1 MEFKLFGKSL
11 FSFSKGNQYFG
22 LGQAEAKESKFLI
35 DFHKDTGQGSDG
47 IIENWLA
54 VTNTTAG
61 ATLIGPG
68 VDAQVKK
75 SKEKAKKAAEVK
87 APEKKILTPK
97 EVHQLGMLHDKSF
110 TLNTDAAY
118 VDQQL
123 NGFKDKLA
131 LIKSEEY
138 DMRRGTTEIAS
149 IVQRLENRKKFA
161 EVKDIFDEFPYTTS
175 SLINKVIKENDYL
188 QLGQVAQF
196 MADMP
201 NDAVEAMKRYNKG
214 CDKLCGKQAVFYI
227 IADKKD
233 FKKSDKRRDPILLAQ
248 SPFGHFWQIL
258 GAWDKEMMF
267 LEQL

>member
-11 FSFSKGNQYFG
+11 FSFKGKGSYLLPPAYN
-22 LGQAEAKESKFLI
+22 EIKESKFLI
-35 DFHKDTGQGSDG
+35 DFYKDTGGELSSGSISDWVT
-47 IIENWLA
+47 IQSA
-54 VTNTTAG
+54 VSG
-61 ATLIGPG
+61 ATIVGPSNE
-68 VDAQVKK
+68 KK
-75 SKEKAKKAAEVK
+75 ISKKKVEVK
-87 APEKKILTPK
+87 APEKKIFTPK
-97 EVHQLGMLHDKSF
+97 EVHQLGMLHDKTF

-118 VDQQL
+118 IDQQL
-123 NGFKDKLA
+123 AGFKDKLA

-149 IVQRLENRKKFA
+149 IVQRLENRKKYA
-161 EVKDIFDEFPYTTS
+161 DLKEVFDEFPYTTT

-201 NDAVEAMKRYNKG
+201 NDAVDAMKRYNKG
-214 CDKLCGKQAVFYI
+214 CEKLCGKQAVFYI
-227 IADKKD
+227 IANKND